1 MSARGRI
8 RHPFCGTSIAPF
20 DAHGLGRPKAPAA
33 TRAAEGTLYVSHAIA
48 MRRSKFPYVVEIAE
62 PVPGLRKQAMYD
74 FHVRLG
80 IEAHP
85 VQEHSSRQRN
95 SRWRFASLTD
105 AEKFARQ
112 FGGSVVTVR

>member
-1 MSARGRI
+1 
-8 RHPFCGTSIAPF
+8 
-20 DAHGLGRPKAPAA
+20 
-33 TRAAEGTLYVSHAIA
+33 
-48 MRRSKFPYVVEIAE
+48 MRKSKFPYVVKIAG
-62 PVPGLRKQAMYD
+62 PVRGVRKVAMYD

-85 VQEHSSRQRN
+85 VQEHSSQRD

-112 FGGSVVTVR
+112 FGGSLVTGR

>member
-1 MSARGRI
+1 MI
-8 RHPFCGTSIAPF
+8 
-20 DAHGLGRPKAPAA
+20 
-33 TRAAEGTLYVSHAIA
+33 
-48 MRRSKFPYVVEIAE
+48 RRSKFPYVVEI
-62 PVPGLRKQAMYD
+62 PVPLRGVRKVAMYD

-85 VQEHSSRQRN
+85 VHDHPTRQRD

-112 FGGSVVTVR
+112 FGGSVVPDDSGADRPQESPAHQRRG

>member
-1 MSARGRI
+1 MDVVKHVHIGGLIDSAVKI
-8 RHPFCGTSIAPF
+8 PVC
-20 DAHGLGRPKAPAA
+20 
-33 TRAAEGTLYVSHAIA
+33 
-48 MRRSKFPYVVEIAE
+48 RRDSRVKV
-62 PVPGLRKQAMYD
+62 AMYD

-85 VQEHSSRQRN
+85 VHDHPTRQRD

-112 FGGSVVTVR
+112 FGGSVVPDDSGADRPQESPAHQRRG